1 VDLADHDVTHALRSP
16 TSLELAVQRGFLGP
30 LRTANTHDNF
40 KRKDIFPKRS
50 GIFPKKQPDCLKQ
63 RMLFCKKLPI

>member
-1 VDLADHDVTHALRSP
+1 V
-16 TSLELAVQRGFLGP
+16 VQRGFLGP
-30 LRTANTHDNF
+30 LRMANTHDNF